1 MNISIAIYSF
11 DEDKVYIKTP
21 YKIVKET
28 ECCYFTDVKN
38 GKGHHRYLKSEI
50 GKPVLKSTKS
60 YPYIVLVMVDADE
73 KILREELSKWFS
85 EKAFRIWRMF
95 AEDNDVNENK

>member
-1 MNISIAIYSF
+1 MNISIASYSF

-28 ECCYFTDVKN
+28 ECCYFTD
-38 GKGHHRYLKSEI
+38 GKYEHGYHRYLKSEI
-50 GKPVLKSTKS
+50 GKPILKSAKS

-73 KILREELSKWFS
+73 KTLREELSKWFTG
-85 EKAFRIWRMF
+85 KAFRVWRMF